1 MMMVV
6 AAVVVVLVVVLVLV
20 MMTVMMF
27 TMGMTMAVIMIV
39 GRPVVVLDAVILV
52 LTICRYKAVRG
63 SSSRSYGLNVA
74 RLAGIPRDILKVAAL
89 RWSFW

>member
-1 MMMVV
+1 MMMVM
-6 AAVVVVLVVVLVLV
+6 AAVVVVLVVVLV

-39 GRPVVVLDAVILV
+39 GSPVVVLDAVILV